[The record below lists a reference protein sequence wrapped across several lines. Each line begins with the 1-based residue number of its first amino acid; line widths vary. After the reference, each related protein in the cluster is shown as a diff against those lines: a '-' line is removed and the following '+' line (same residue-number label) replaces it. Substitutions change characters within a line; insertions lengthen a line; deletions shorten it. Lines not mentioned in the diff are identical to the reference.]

1 VKTKKLHKKYLS
13 NIPYK
18 NRECLLKCH
27 CLFCIKYPF
36 YTFKSFFFFALRLK
50 KKAKDILK
58 KHLLK
63 IISIQDPSFPLF
75 TVLTEIHLHI
85 PEKLSKLH

>member
-1 VKTKKLHKKYLS
+1 MPIKMPLFILYKISLLHLQKL
-13 NIPYK
+13 
-18 NRECLLKCH
+18 
-27 CLFCIKYPF
+27 
-36 YTFKSFFFFALRLK
+36 FFFALRLK